1 VRPSAVV
8 LGREELDARPFADAL
23 HEAALRR
30 VLVRVARRARQA
42 ELRAQRDRTGQ
53 RALSRTSAREEES
66 EGRTRWAGE
75 QAVAAAAASLG
86 ANARC
91 GLVANGLGEPEADS
105 SLQAETE
112 ELALRA
118 SRDGVSDLAADEEG
132 PADGTHEIE

>member
-1 VRPSAVV
+1 MA
-8 LGREELDARPFADAL
+8 GRSSTHDPLLTLCTRQPCAESSCASHDVHD
-23 HEAALRR
+23 RR
-30 VLVRVARRARQA
+30 NCARRETGLVSVRSPGQAR
-42 ELRAQRDRTGQ
+42 
-53 RALSRTSAREEES
+53 REEES